1 MRGGQPDGSV
11 LPVIQ
16 WLRIGAAAAGMA
28 AALAATPGT
37 AAADEAGS
45 TASSG
50 SAGDAGRTTAAVDRT
65 AGPTPSP
72 ASRSRRPGAPA
83 SVNRVTP
90 ARPAATVAGSRVRNQ
105 VVRLNTD
112 PAAAQLNRSVGTPGA
127 ALNVAPSTSATAK
140 ATAANPLS
148 DVAAFFGLPAEKSSA
163 GTIGG
168 VGLYV
173 GLQLRNIVSPQTAT
187 IDATSAVTGLFRE
200 ILRRDPLPEELQSYS
215 QTFATWGLNA
225 VVAGVYSSSEF
236 HQQELQG
243 YYTQMLGRAPT
254 DAELAVGTF
263 QLAWGIPPGFIV
275 AGIAASREFYEYSD
289 QSSGVT
295 GGQTVGTPAVAV
307 PRVEPNPTATS
318 FVNLLYRSLLGQAP
332 DPVAAQTYVQELGNA
347 GPLARALVAAQFIT
361 SDAYRAVLVKDIYQV
376 VLGQNVATTGY
387 SVQQYVD
394 NWFLGGMLQGTTTQF
409 LAGSANIARMS
420 AVGGLVPLP
429 DLASAQLLQQI
440 LLAAYSVDAN
450 GFVQLLKQALKQT
463 EVLDQDGKLVPAACQ
478 TDCAS
483 AEALRKLIQSGG
495 QTRGIPNSSIVI
507 NPADYSAIEEPS
519 AFFNT
524 SALRPTQDDIDMD
537 NSIKYPL
544 QHADTLATVLKG
556 GDITVETGRIMTA
569 DNGRYI
575 LDGHHRWSSVFVM
588 NPDTRIAS
596 IDIGYVPNAQDGLKE
611 VQLAIAA
618 QDGYLP
624 YKTVQGQNLFKV
636 TEQTFKDTVV
646 QYINAG
652 SDPAAVMAAFAT
664 YKGLTTMEQI
674 QNYLWA
680 NVLQMR
686 DNNIFVDGATPRFY
700 MPQPL
705 GNDYSPYLDYMSGQ
719 ILSYS
724 LPVVSYL
731 G

>member
-1 MRGGQPDGSV
+1 M
-11 LPVIQ
+11 PVVASPT
-16 WLRIGAAAAGMA
+16 GAAA
-28 AALAATPGT
+28 
-37 AAADEAGS
+37 
-45 TASSG
+45 
-50 SAGDAGRTTAAVDRT
+50 
-65 AGPTPSP
+65 SP
-72 ASRSRRPGAPA
+72 A
-83 SVNRVTP
+83 
-90 ARPAATVAGSRVRNQ
+90 
-105 VVRLNTD
+105 
-112 PAAAQLNRSVGTPGA
+112 
-127 ALNVAPSTSATAK
+127 AK
-140 ATAANPLS
+140 ATTANPLS

-168 VGLYV
+168 VGLYI
-173 GLQLRNIVSPQTAT
+173 GLQLRNIVSPQTVT

-200 ILRRDPLPEELQSYS
+200 ILRRDPHPEELESYS
-215 QTFATWGLNA
+215 QTFETWGLNG

-243 YYTQMLGRAPT
+243 HYTQMLGRAPT
-254 DAELAVGTF
+254 DTELAIGTF
-263 QLAWGIPPGFIV
+263 QLAWGIPPGLIV

-295 GGQTVGTPAVAV
+295 GGQTVGTPAVAI
-307 PRVEPNPTATS
+307 PQVEPKPTATS
-318 FVNLLYRSLLGQAP
+318 YVNLLYRSLLGQAP
-332 DPVAAQTYVQELGNA
+332 DPVAAQTYVQALGDA

-361 SDAYRAVLVKDIYQV
+361 SDAYRAVLVKDVYQV

-394 NWFLGGMLQGTTTQF
+394 NWFLGGMLRGATAQF

-420 AVGGLVPLP
+420 AVGGVPLP
-429 DLASAQLLQQI
+429 DLESARLLQQI
-440 LLAAYSVDAN
+440 LLAAYTVDEN
-450 GFVQLLKQALKQT
+450 GFVQLLKKYLKQT
-463 EVLDQDGKLVPAACQ
+463 EVIDPETGLPVPAKCQ

-495 QTRGIPNSSIVI
+495 QTRGMPNSSIVI
-507 NPADYSAIEEPS
+507 NPAYYSAIEEPS
-519 AFFNT
+519 VFFNV

-544 QHADTLATVLKG
+544 QHADALAIFLQG
-556 GDITVETGRIMTA
+556 GDITVKGADLIDTGRIMTA

-618 QDGYLP
+618 EDGYLP

-636 TEQTFKDTVV
+636 TEQVFKSTVE
-646 QYINAG
+646 QYINEGA
-652 SDPAAVMAAFAT
+652 DPAAVMAAFAT
-664 YKGLTTMEQI
+664 YKNLQTMAEI

-686 DNNIFVDGATPRFY
+686 DNNIFVDGATPRFF

-719 ILSYS
+719 ILSYT
-724 LPVVSYL
+724 LPVASYL